1 MSYFIHPVPLTKS
14 AFFPFGDVIEAEGT
28 TLTHINQGFGRR
40 YNDLA
45 DVQIATEGGST
56 NVSVIV
62 GSVRPHPVAIQVMER
77 HPLGSQIFYPL
88 QERPWLVVVCTDPK
102 DPETFRSFHAT
113 GRQGVNYARGVWH
126 HPLLVREN
134 DSRFL
139 VIDRKG
145 SGNNLE
151 EYWRDA
157 ADIVLAVEPL

>member
-1 MSYFIHPVPLTKS
+1 MSHLLHPIPLTKN
-14 AFFPFGDVIEAEGT
+14 AFLPFGDVIEAEGAA
-28 TLTHINQGFGRR
+28 LLHINQGFGRR

-45 DVQIATEGGST
+45 DVQIAAEGGST

-62 GSVRPHPVAIQVMER
+62 ASVRPHPVAIQLMER

-134 DSRFL
+134 DCRFL

-145 SGNNLE
+145 PGNNLD